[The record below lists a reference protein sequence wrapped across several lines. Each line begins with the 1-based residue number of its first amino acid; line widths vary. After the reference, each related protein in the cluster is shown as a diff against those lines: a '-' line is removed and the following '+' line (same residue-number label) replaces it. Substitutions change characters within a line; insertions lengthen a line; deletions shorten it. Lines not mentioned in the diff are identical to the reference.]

1 MTSWA
6 MTCGPL
12 TGPFVVLECTST
24 SGENGMGTDFR
35 PIAASDRIHVLDV
48 IRGFA
53 LLGIFLMN
61 VEFFNRP
68 MATLDAGLPG
78 GIAGIDH
85 WAGWFVHVFVRGKF
99 WTMFSLLFGMGFA
112 VMLARAEQA
121 GRAFLGPYVRRTL
134 ALAAFGALHFIF
146 IWAGDILFSYA
157 MGAAVL
163 MVVFYARP
171 HALLLIAG
179 ACLAVAG
186 LLAAGSTVMS
196 GAPPWQPFA
205 GIAAPLLVLCAVAAA
220 LRRWPLKGLRSAG
233 LALYL
238 VPFLMMTVGGLASLQ
253 QPPEAERVRIA
264 QAEADTPAKQE
275 SLERQVKQRLEAR
288 REHDQSIV
296 DETRVM
302 SSGTYAEAVSL
313 RAGDFVRHLGVNIG
327 FSIIVLGMFLLGAW
341 FIRSGVMTQPE
352 HHLRVFRKMAWIGLP
367 VGLGLSLASA
377 AISTTHVRGDNDGVY
392 QLAQGLSMLG
402 NLPACLGYVGVIVL
416 LWHGSARRMLAP
428 LAAGGR
434 MALTNYLAQSVV
446 GTLFFYG
453 YGLGHW
459 GMGRAWQLV
468 FVLVVFALQLIF
480 SRWWLARFRYGPM
493 EWLWRWA
500 TYGQRPVMRL
510 ATS

>member
-1 MTSWA
+1 M
-6 MTCGPL
+6 
-12 TGPFVVLECTST
+12 
-24 SGENGMGTDFR
+24 NTDFK

-53 LLGIFLMN
+53 LLGIFMMN

-68 MATLDAGLPG
+68 LADLEAGLPA

-112 VMLARAEQA
+112 VMLGRAEQA

-134 ALAAFGALHFIF
+134 ALAVFGTLHFIF

-157 MGAAVL
+157 MGAVVL
-163 MVVFYARP
+163 MIVLYARP
-171 HALLLIAG
+171 RVLLLIAG
-179 ACLAVAG
+179 TCLGVAA
-186 LLAAGSTVMS
+186 LFAALSGTMA

-205 GIAAPLLVLCAVAAA
+205 GIAIPLLILCAVAAA
-220 LRRWPLKGLRSAG
+220 LRRWPLKGLRNAG

-238 VPFLMMTVGGLASLQ
+238 VPFLAMTLGGLAMSR
-253 QPPEAERVRIA
+253 QPPEAERDRIA
-264 QAEADTPAKQE
+264 QAAADTPAKQE
-275 SLERQVKQRLEAR
+275 ALAKQLKERSDGR
-288 REHDQSIV
+288 REHDQLIA

-302 SSGTYAEAVSL
+302 RKGTYAQAVAL
-313 RAGDFVRHLGVNIG
+313 RAGDFVRHLGINVG

-341 FIRSGVMTQPE
+341 FIRSGVMVQPE
-352 HHLRVFRKMAWIGLP
+352 RHLRLFRMFVWIGLP
-367 VGLGLSLASA
+367 VGIGFSLVGAGIA
-377 AISTTHVRGDNDGVY
+377 TAHLRGVNDGQF

-402 NLPACLGYVGVIVL
+402 SLPTCLGYLGALVL
-416 LWHGSARRMLAP
+416 LWHGRARGLLAP
-428 LAAGGR
+428 LAPTGR
-434 MALTNYLAQSVV
+434 MALTHYLGQSVI

-468 FVLVVFALQLIF
+468 FVLVVFALQVFF
-480 SRWWLARFRYGPM
+480 SRWWLARFRYGPL
-493 EWLWRWA
+493 EWVWRWA

-510 ATS
+510 KAS